1 MDVATRMSRLGTE
14 SAFEVLARAR
24 ALERAGRE
32 IIHLE
37 IGEPDFDTPV
47 HIREAA
53 KRALDAGATHYGP
66 AAGLPELREAI
77 AKHVAS
83 TRGVPVSPE
92 DVVVTPGGK
101 PIMFFTIL
109 ALVNAGDEVIY
120 PNPGFPIYE
129 SVVNFVGGVPVPI
142 PLRESSGFG
151 FDMEEFER
159 RLSPRTRLI
168 IVNSPQNPTGG
179 VLARGQL
186 ERIAAVAVERGIT
199 ILTDE
204 IYREFLYEGEFLS
217 LFGFPGVRERAV
229 LLDGFS
235 KTYAM
240 TGWRLGYG
248 VMPAP
253 LAEHVTR
260 LMVNSASCTASFVQL
275 AGVAALEGDQTPVA
289 QMVEAFRR
297 RRDLVVDGLN
307 TLPGVSCIRPLGA
320 FYAFPNVSRLGRSS
334 AEIAERLLQE
344 AGVAVLPGTAFG
356 AHGEGYL
363 RLSYANSEANL
374 RAALERMRP
383 VLASF

>member
-14 SAFEVLARAR
+14 SAFEVLARAK

-37 IGEPDFDTPV
+37 IGEPDFDTPA

-53 KRALDAGATHYGP
+53 KRALDEGATHYGP

-77 AKHVAS
+77 AKHVGL

-92 DVVVTPGGK
+92 EVVVTPGAK

-109 ALVNAGDEVIY
+109 ALVNAGDEVIH
-120 PNPGFPIYE
+120 PSPGFPIYE

-142 PLRESSGFG
+142 PLREESGFG
-151 FDMEEFER
+151 FDMDEFER

-179 VLARGQL
+179 VLDRRQL
-186 ERIAAVAVERGIT
+186 ERIAAAAVERGIT

-204 IYREFLYEGEFLS
+204 IYREFLYEGEFVSML
-217 LFGFPGVRERAV
+217 GFPGVREHAV

-275 AGVAALEGDQTPVA
+275 AGIAALEGDQTPVT
-289 QMVEAFRR
+289 QMVDAFRR

-307 TLPGVSCIRPLGA
+307 TLPGVSCARPRGA
-320 FYAFPNVSRLGRSS
+320 FYAFPNVTRLGRPS
-334 AEIAERLLQE
+334 AEIAERLLNE

-383 VLASF
+383 VLASL

>member
-14 SAFEVLARAR
+14 SAFEVLARAK
-24 ALERAGRE
+24 ALERAGRD

-37 IGEPDFDTPV
+37 IGEPDFDTPA

-53 KRALDAGATHYGP
+53 KRALDGGATHYGP

-77 AKHVAS
+77 AKHVGL

-92 DVVVTPGGK
+92 EVVVTPGGK

-109 ALVNAGDEVIY
+109 ALVNAGDEVIH

-142 PLRESSGFG
+142 PLREESGFG
-151 FDMEEFER
+151 FDMDEFER

-179 VLARGQL
+179 VLDRRQL
-186 ERIAAVAVERGIT
+186 ERIASVAVERGIT

-204 IYREFLYEGEFLS
+204 IYREFLYDGESVSML
-217 LFGFPGVRERAV
+217 GFPGVREQAV

-275 AGVAALEGDQTPVA
+275 AGIAALEGDQTPVTR
-289 QMVEAFRR
+289 MVDAFRR

-307 TLPGVSCIRPLGA
+307 TLPGVSCIRPRGA
-320 FYAFPNVSRLGRSS
+320 FYAFPNVIRLGRPS
-334 AEIAERLLQE
+334 AEIAERLLDE
-344 AGVAVLPGTAFG
+344 AGVALLPGTAFG

-383 VLASF
+383 VLASM

>member
-1 MDVATRMSRLGTE
+1 MNFATRMSRLGTE

-37 IGEPDFDTPV
+37 IGEPDFDTPA
-47 HIREAA
+47 HIRDAA
-53 KRALDAGATHYGP
+53 KRALDGGATHYGP

-77 AKHVAS
+77 AKHVGA
-83 TRGVPVSPE
+83 TRGVPVSPDE
-92 DVVVTPGGK
+92 VVVTPGGK

-109 ALVNAGDEVIY
+109 ALVNAGDEVIH

-129 SVVNFVGGVPVPI
+129 SVINFVGGVPVPI
-142 PLRESSGFG
+142 PLREASGFG
-151 FDMEEFER
+151 FDLEEFER

-168 IVNSPQNPTGG
+168 IVNSPHNPTGG
-179 VLARGQL
+179 VLDRAQL
-186 ERIAAVAVERGIT
+186 ERIAAVAVERGIPL
-199 ILTDE
+199 LTDE
-204 IYREFLYEGEFLS
+204 IYREFLYDGEFVS
-217 LFGFPGVRERAV
+217 MFGLPGVRERAV

-248 VMPAP
+248 VMPPA

-275 AGVAALEGDQTPVA
+275 AGLAALEGDQSSVA
-289 QMVEAFRR
+289 QMVDAFRR
-297 RRDLVVDGLN
+297 RRDLVVEGLN
-307 TLPGVSCIRPLGA
+307 RLPGVSCIRPRGA

-334 AEIAERLLQE
+334 AEVAERLLQD
-344 AGVAVLPGTAFG
+344 AGVALLPGTAFG
-356 AHGEGYL
+356 EHGEGFL

-383 VLASF
+383 VLERM